1 MTDNPIPK
9 LAISRQTS
17 KEIICTANKTE
28 EQVDSPEVTKFRVQ
42 VDDRTFLKSL
52 ASDWAKSGAQTELL
66 SADDDCSD
74 RHRGPF
80 HCVHKHGQGPK
91 PTLVAGTWQ
100 HGTVHWISRASMR
113 SLQMAAAS
121 QPREDYS
128 NQTTRT
134 YTVMKQSPRLDTDG
148 DVRGEYGTS
157 YSTGPVV
164 RDEDTTD
171 GGYVSRGSS
180 TTRYSPTRPMGA
192 RLVPSRIGGKRYKP
206 KTYGATRRSQF
217 PSEASAKRPEFGRPP
232 KKQIK
237 KKTTIPASDPQQ
249 HLEQTGVPDIGPDTN
264 GETDLRGKGIIEAK
278 IDQSTKLKTATK
290 SGKIHKITI
299 TKQRLGDSYSLDEGV
314 RKLEKK
320 AYNYYK
326 RLPKAGKNQTLSNS
340 DNLSNEPHAEM
351 SYEKGR
357 RKSRRK
363 MPSLRTC
370 FSQGS
375 SVSMNTQGGF
385 KAVRSKDS
393 SELSSPMDSTK
404 TKQSTASSRT
414 SKSGSGE
421 LLLLTG
427 SGILRKT
434 ASVLTDEE
442 STVTKDPSKS
452 RLRRLPTRQAES
464 EGIFS
469 GSGASYIKP
478 QVSVTTKSAGSETD
492 QSVSFLS
499 ESGACNSLSNNG
511 VKDVRSEHTLSS
523 EHTNK
528 STFAREVSREWKKSQ
543 DQISNVS
550 AENEQSKST
559 NNAMADTSC
568 RCQLYRRDQVGWRH
582 VQVRAWWV
590 ILLLL
595 ILAVLHTKLLF
606 RTEEMIKIRH
616 KRKWYEL

>member
-1 MTDNPIPK
+1 M
-9 LAISRQTS
+9 
-17 KEIICTANKTE
+17 
-28 EQVDSPEVTKFRVQ
+28 
-42 VDDRTFLKSL
+42 
-52 ASDWAKSGAQTELL
+52 
-66 SADDDCSD
+66 
-74 RHRGPF
+74 
-80 HCVHKHGQGPK
+80 
-91 PTLVAGTWQ
+91 
-100 HGTVHWISRASMR
+100 
-113 SLQMAAAS
+113 
-121 QPREDYS
+121 
-128 NQTTRT
+128 
-134 YTVMKQSPRLDTDG
+134 
-148 DVRGEYGTS
+148 
-157 YSTGPVV
+157 
-164 RDEDTTD
+164 
-171 GGYVSRGSS
+171 
-180 TTRYSPTRPMGA
+180 
-192 RLVPSRIGGKRYKP
+192 
-206 KTYGATRRSQF
+206 
-217 PSEASAKRPEFGRPP
+217 
-232 KKQIK
+232 
-237 KKTTIPASDPQQ
+237 
-249 HLEQTGVPDIGPDTN
+249 PDIGPDTN